1 MFANCP
7 CQLFP
12 HAFGQ
17 SLHIFSFLYFLQHLP
32 FFFLHETAQPE
43 KGDAIAVVVL
53 AKNEVFIVLSDCQKY
68 L

>member
-1 MFANCP
+1 MPFDYA
-7 CQLFP
+7 QGDI

-32 FFFLHETAQPE
+32 FFFLHEIMQPE
-43 KGDAIAVVVL
+43 KGDAIVEVVL
-53 AKNEVFIVLSDCQKY
+53 LENEVFIVLSECQKY

>member
-1 MFANCP
+1 MDSF
-7 CQLFP
+7 

-32 FFFLHETAQPE
+32 FFFLHETSHPE
-43 KGDAIAVVVL
+43 KGAVNLVL
-53 AKNEVFIVLSDCQKY
+53 VLLENEVFIVLNECQKY